1 MEMAR
6 ASSDTTSSRIAVL
19 EDQVQ
24 TIHTDV
30 EHLEKKMDENYA
42 TLHGRISGLR
52 DDLQASM
59 DTKHEKIIEKID
71 ANARN
76 SSEQHK
82 QLYDKISTI
91 EKWRW
96 MIMGGAIV
104 LGYVLAHIKMEKLF

>member
-1 MEMAR
+1 MAR
-6 ASSDTTSSRIAVL
+6 ANGGDTTSRIAVL

-24 TIHTDV
+24 TIHNDV

-52 DDLQASM
+52 DDIQANM
-59 DTKHEKIIEKID
+59 DAKHERLVEKID
-71 ANARN
+71 SNAKN

-104 LGYVLAHIKMEKLF
+104 LGYVIAHIKLEKLF